1 MEENQQMIADEQY
14 YYGCDNLP
22 HVASLPEHAI
32 PTPIEPDV
40 NQFEIIQRKEKEQI
54 PLKRSVTYAYM
65 IRNTQSRECKMVSS
79 RRRAFIRCYCKKKKK
94 KCRK

>member
-40 NQFEIIQRKEKEQI
+40 NQFEIIQQI
-54 PLKRSVTYAYM
+54 PNPENVRWSPQEDALLSDAIMENKLILNRKDKGLEHVM
-65 IRNTQSRECKMVSS
+65 IP
-79 RRRAFIRCYCKKKKK
+79 
-94 KCRK
+94 